1 MGKFFAFPTTTKL
14 RFCNDAGWF
23 AFGCE
28 ILPEVVGSLLVVAG
42 FSACHNSR
50 ELTPGFIL
58 TRLQG
63 PSTKYLKPVYPNFTN
78 AKQDQDVI
86 DRGNK
91 YILPV
96 YARAPFVLSHGKGS
110 WIWDTAGRKYL
121 DFSAGIAVNALGH
134 ADEGVLR
141 VRCFTVNLSTAGAH
155 EAVGL
160 ARTNW
165 KIAPHK

>member
-1 MGKFFAFPTTTKL
+1 MF
-14 RFCNDAGWF
+14 D
-23 AFGCE
+23 CE
-28 ILPEVVGSLLVVAG
+28 ILFEVVRSLLVIAG
-42 FSACHNSR
+42 FRTCHNPHR
-50 ELTPGFIL
+50 LTPGFTL

-63 PSTKYLKPVYPNFTN
+63 PSTKYLKPVYPSFTHT
-78 AKQDQDVI
+78 KQDQDVI

-134 ADEGVLR
+134 ADEGVLG
-141 VRCFTVNLSTAGAH
+141 VRS
-155 EAVGL
+155 
-160 ARTNW
+160 
-165 KIAPHK
+165 